1 MNISCNLSTL
11 ALYLLHKGDNLG
23 GLPSKLVPE
32 PNSNMCMYVC
42 VWWGWGWGRDIGFP
56 NQQAILRHQQGV
68 QRNQLNYDTIYPE
81 RASDS
86 TG

>member
-11 ALYLLHKGDNLG
+11 ALYFLHKGDNLG

-42 VWWGWGWGRDIGFP
+42 VLGVGGGRDIGFP

-86 TG
+86 TS